1 MSDSISR
8 LGIVVEEK
16 GLEKILTGL
25 DKLIML
31 MQKADSAASSPIT
44 PQVDTKNVESAAA
57 RITKSNKD
65 IEKSEKEL
73 ASTKYCRI

>member
-31 MQKADSAASSPIT
+31 MQKADSTASSPIT
-44 PQVDTKNVESAAA
+44 PQVDTKNV
-57 RITKSNKD
+57 RILRKVRKSLQQLLLLHNQVLQSQK
-65 IEKSEKEL
+65 
-73 ASTKYCRI
+73 